1 MHAFALYGKARQVKL
16 KLIHLLLSFIV
27 VSSFL
32 VSCQTNLR
40 ELPTFSDNKQLQMVV
55 VTPAGSNLIQEY
67 DEQKKEF
74 ILARQIGLVQK
85 INFLPLPGNLG
96 FIPSTQLGSGETA
109 NPLDILVI
117 TESQP
122 AGTVQEVIPIATIL
136 LDIAGELKYMI
147 IAVPARP
154 SARFIEATDLASL
167 TQNYPAA
174 RQILHQWFLNL
185 LPKQQVRIAGWK
197 DEQFTE
203 TLIRKHMR

>member
-1 MHAFALYGKARQVKL
+1 MHAYALYSKAKQVKL
-16 KLIHLLLSFIV
+16 KSFYLLFSIILTG
-27 VSSFL
+27 SFL
-32 VSCQTNLR
+32 VGCQTNLK

-67 DEQKKEF
+67 DEQKKKF
-74 ILARQIGLVQK
+74 IPARQTRLVQK

-96 FIPSTQLGSGETA
+96 FIPSTQSGIGETT
-109 NPLDILVI
+109 NPLEIVVI

-122 AGTVQEVIPIATIL
+122 AGTVQEVIPIATVL
-136 LDIAGELKYMI
+136 LDIAGELKYMV

-154 SARFIEATDLASL
+154 SARFIEATDLVSF

-174 RQILHQWFLNL
+174 RQILHQWFLHL
-185 LPKQQVRIAGWK
+185 LPKKQVRIAGWK

-203 TLIRKHMR
+203 ALIRKQMR